1 MRLWKRTREQMSGE
15 AREVLDAQP
24 PQDNAMG
31 VVLNAWD
38 DLLRCRPMGMGV
50 GLVPWTAAM
59 QWCDRHGLDEDAAQ
73 ILWTVVKR
81 IDADDHERRNRPAPG
96 KG

>member
-1 MRLWKRTREQMSGE
+1 
-15 AREVLDAQP
+15 
-24 PQDNAMG
+24 
-31 VVLNAWD
+31 
-38 DLLRCRPMGMGV
+38 
-50 GLVPWTAAM
+50 M